1 MTKEQTIKVL
11 QLLNAFYA
19 GGHNDPKKQ
28 VTAWYMV
35 LEKYDFEDAMKAVL
49 DFAEN
54 DRREYATFPAVGL
67 IVDRIKKAQ
76 ADRERAVRE
85 VIKNIS
91 YGLSYESLPEPS
103 KALITEER
111 YNEWLKVDAEEF
123 AHGVSKY
130 TAILKQK
137 QLQIGTSNDRHN
149 H

>member
-35 LEKYDFEDAMKAVL
+35 LAKYDFDDAMKAVL

-54 DRREYATFPAVGL
+54 DRRDYATFPAVGL
-67 IVDRIKKAQ
+67 IVDRIKKAK
-76 ADRERAVRE
+76 ADRERSVRE

-103 KALITEER
+103 KVLITEDR

-123 AHGVSKY
+123 AQNVGKF
-130 TAILKQK
+130 TEILKQK
-137 QLQIGTSNDRHN
+137 QLQIGTANDRHN
-149 H
+149 N

>member
-35 LEKYDFEDAMKAVL
+35 LAKYDFEDAMKAVL

-54 DRREYATFPAVGL
+54 DRRDYATFPAVGL
-67 IVDRIKKAQ
+67 IVDRIKKAK
-76 ADRERAVRE
+76 ADRERSVRE

-103 KALITEER
+103 KVLITEDR

-123 AHGVSKY
+123 AQDVSKY
-130 TAILKQK
+130 TEILKQK

-149 H
+149 N

>member
-35 LEKYDFEDAMKAVL
+35 LAKYDFEDAMKVVL

-54 DRREYATFPAVGL
+54 DRRDYATFPAVGL
-67 IVDRIKKAQ
+67 IVDRIKKAK
-76 ADRERAVRE
+76 ADRERSVRE

-103 KALITEER
+103 KVLITEDR

-123 AHGVSKY
+123 AQDVSKY
-130 TAILKQK
+130 TEILKQK

-149 H
+149 N

>member
-28 VTAWYMV
+28 VTAWYMI
-35 LEKYDFEDAMKAVL
+35 LAKYDFEDAMKAVL

-54 DRREYATFPAVGL
+54 DKRDYATFPAVGL
-67 IVDRIKKAQ
+67 IVDRIKKAK
-76 ADRERAVRE
+76 ADRERSVRE

-103 KALITEER
+103 KVLITEDL
-111 YNEWLKVDAEEF
+111 YNEWSKIDAEEF
-123 AHGVSKY
+123 AQKAGMY
-130 TAILKQK
+130 TNMLKHRQLAQK
-137 QLQIGTSNDRHN
+137 RAQIGE
-149 H
+149 

>member
-35 LEKYDFEDAMKAVL
+35 LAKYDFDDAMKAVL

-54 DRREYATFPAVGL
+54 DRRDYATFPAVGL
-67 IVDRIKKAQ
+67 IVDRIKKAH
-76 ADRERAVRE
+76 AEKEKAVKD
-85 VIKNIS
+85 VITWVS
-91 YGLSYESLPEPS
+91 YGREYASLPQPS

-111 YNEWLKVDAEEF
+111 YKEWLKVDAEQF
-123 AHGVSKY
+123 AMNSNRY
-130 TAILKQK
+130 AEYLKQK
-137 QLQIGTSNDRHN
+137 QLQIGTTDDRYYN
-149 H
+149 